1 MAAVLRASHLSVAP
15 EVSDRIAGVRLV
27 CFTELVRAS
36 EILSIARRDTSP
48 MSRFEERGLINAD
61 TDQGLTLLP
70 IAVEHAAIAEDARIG
85 SLMRGADSP
94 AASARQRKG
103 RGWQSKQQGH
113 RGTSE
118 NEERI
123 RGEV

>member
-1 MAAVLRASHLSVAP
+1 MATVVCASQLSVAP
-15 EVSDRIAGVRLV
+15 EVSDRVAGARLV
-27 CFTELVRAS
+27 CLTELVRAS
-36 EILSIARRDTSP
+36 EILAIVRRATGPNSSFKACGP
-48 MSRFEERGLINAD
+48 INAD
-61 TDQGLTLLP
+61 TEQGLTLLP

-123 RGEV
+123 RGEI